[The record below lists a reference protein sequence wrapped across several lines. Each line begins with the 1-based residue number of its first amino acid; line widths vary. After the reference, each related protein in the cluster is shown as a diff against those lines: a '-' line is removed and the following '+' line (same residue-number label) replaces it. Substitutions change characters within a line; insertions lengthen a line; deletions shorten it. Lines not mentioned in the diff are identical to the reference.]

1 MSSIEAVIFDWAGTM
16 IDFGSR
22 APMGVF
28 VELFRRHGLEV
39 SVLEARVPMGLP
51 KRAHI
56 AAMLT
61 QPRIAEA
68 WTARHGRTATEAD
81 IDRLYAEFGPMNVAV
96 AAQFADLVPGALSI
110 IDRLRADG
118 VRIGSTTGYTRE
130 IMNQVLPVAAA
141 QGYAPETLVCA
152 DDLSEGR
159 PGPMMMQKCFADLGL
174 VDPTRVVKVDDT
186 EPGIAEGLA
195 AGTWTVGLAVSGNA
209 VGLSVEEWTALSPN
223 AQFALRRQ
231 ATQKLFEAG
240 AHFVID
246 TVTDLLPVLD
256 TIRGKLAAGET
267 PTA

>member
-28 VELFRRHGLEV
+28 VELFHRQGLEV

-56 AAMLT
+56 AAMLA
-61 QPRIAEA
+61 QPRIADA
-68 WTARHGRTATEAD
+68 WAAQYGATATEAD
-81 IDRLYAEFGPMNVAV
+81 IDRLYAEFGPMNVAI
-96 AAQFADLVPGALSI
+96 AAQFADLVPGALPI
-110 IDRLRADG
+110 IERLKADG
-118 VRIGSTTGYTRE
+118 VRIGSTTGYTRA
-130 IMNQVLPVAAA
+130 IMEQVVPVAAA

-152 DDLSEGR
+152 DDLPEGR
-159 PGPMMMQKCFADLGL
+159 PGPMMMQKCFADLDL
-174 VDPTRVVKVDDT
+174 ADPARVVKVDDT

-195 AGTWTVGLAVSGNA
+195 AGTWTVGVAVSGNA
-209 VGLSVEEWTALSPN
+209 VGLSAAEWAALSPN

-231 ATQKLFEAG
+231 ATQRLFEVG
-240 AHFVID
+240 AHFVVD

-256 TIRGKLAAGET
+256 TIRGKLAAGQT